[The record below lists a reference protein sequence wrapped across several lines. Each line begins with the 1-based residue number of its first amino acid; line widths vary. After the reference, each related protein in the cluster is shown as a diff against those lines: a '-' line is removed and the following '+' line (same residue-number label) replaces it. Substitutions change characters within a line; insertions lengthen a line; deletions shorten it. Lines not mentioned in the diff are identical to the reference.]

1 MINFDE
7 ILGEKNIANN
17 EKYPQIAFNLKNE
30 MRKGISLQK
39 HFDKYLVDK
48 EKNKPPELFY
58 IKSVTKDFSKL
69 EKNTCARVSLL
80 IKLQA

>member
-17 EKYPQIAFNLKNE
+17 QKYPQIIFNLQNE
-30 MRKGISLQK
+30 MRKGISSQK

-48 EKNKPPELFY
+48 EKNKPPEVFY
-58 IKSVTKDFSKL
+58 IKSVIKDFSKFKRKHL
-69 EKNTCARVSLL
+69 C
-80 IKLQA
+80 

>member
-1 MINFDE
+1 
-7 ILGEKNIANN
+7 
-17 EKYPQIAFNLKNE
+17 
-30 MRKGISLQK
+30 MRKGISSQK

-69 EKNTCARVSLL
+69 KKNTCARVSLL